1 MDMML
6 LIAGEVAVTQRDAL
20 GHRQPVVTHA
30 PGAFIGELAQLDGR
44 PALVDA
50 HAVGDVEV
58 VAIPPER
65 LRALLIAEA
74 ELGEM
79 IMRALILRRVS
90 LLEMTGTGPIIIG
103 RPGQRDVLRL
113 ESFLDRNGYP
123 NQTLDP
129 ETDGE
134 ARALVERFHIDPLAL
149 PIVLCPSGAAA
160 AQSERERA
168 GPLPG
173 HGAGDRYLE
182 ALRPGHRRRRP
193 LGAGRGGLCRVGGA
207 VGADSLLDCRAF
219 GGQAG
224 ASSRIPKTISGFPT
238 GITGMALMSH
248 RAYNQAVK
256 FGVEMAI
263 PDQATGLDPRMPIEG
278 YQIDPDQP
286 RGGAGARGGGGVG
299 QRGIGGCRWRTL
311 TPTRVRPCTTGP
323 RRLEGRLCSG
333 QDAALVGGGNS
344 AGQAVVFLAGQA
356 RKVWMLVRGPSLE
369 ATMSRYLIDRIE
381 SLPNV
386 EVLTQTEVT
395 ELEGDGGALENVVWR
410 HRTSGEITRKPLQ
423 HLFLFIGADPNT
435 DWLKGSGAKTDAK
448 GFLCTGED
456 AGGDA
461 ESLETSLPGVFAIGD
476 VRAGS
481 TKRVAAG
488 VGEGAQVVAALHAYL
503 GEAHPADAAPTME
516 TRSA

>member
-1 MDMML
+1 
-6 LIAGEVAVTQRDAL
+6 
-20 GHRQPVVTHA
+20 
-30 PGAFIGELAQLDGR
+30 
-44 PALVDA
+44 
-50 HAVGDVEV
+50 
-58 VAIPPER
+58 
-65 LRALLIAEA
+65 
-74 ELGEM
+74 
-79 IMRALILRRVS
+79 
-90 LLEMTGTGPIIIG
+90 
-103 RPGQRDVLRL
+103 VL
-113 ESFLDRNGYP
+113 
-123 NQTLDP
+123 T
-129 ETDGE
+129 
-134 ARALVERFHIDPLAL
+134 
-149 PIVLCPSGAAA
+149 
-160 AQSERERA
+160 
-168 GPLPG
+168 
-173 HGAGDRYLE
+173 
-182 ALRPGHRRRRP
+182 
-193 LGAGRGGLCRVGGA
+193 
-207 VGADSLLDCRAF
+207 LDCRAF

-224 ASSRIPKTISGFPT
+224 ASSRIENYLGFPT
-238 GITGMALMSH
+238 GITGMALMS

-263 PDQATGLDPRMPIEG
+263 PDQATGLTRTDEG
-278 YQIDPDQP
+278 YRIDLTS
-286 RGGAGARGGGGVG
+286 REAVRARSVVVASGARYRRLPVANLDAYEGSSVHY
-299 QRGIGGCRWRTL
+299 WAS
-311 TPTRVRPCTTGP
+311 
-323 RRLEGRLCSG
+323 RLEGRLCSG
-333 QDAALVGGGNS
+333 QDVALVGGGNS

-488 VGEGAQVVAALHAYL
+488 VGEGAQVVAAVHAYL